1 MASGFLWFHS
11 TYSSEESEEGSSEEY
26 MYSSLS
32 LSTRCPSTAPLGSPE
47 GSLASLDFWL
57 VSTLN
62 CLRWPRKRK
71 EEDEEEDKL
80 QARAAAME
88 KRCPPLDQASL

>member
-1 MASGFLWFHS
+1 
-11 TYSSEESEEGSSEEY
+11 
-26 MYSSLS
+26 
-32 LSTRCPSTAPLGSPE
+32 
-47 GSLASLDFWL
+47 LASLDFWL